1 MKKSIFFCAALFACA
16 LGFQSCD
23 KVDNPSGEPLEPT
36 KAVIDNGT
44 ELADAVKNFAKDGV
58 LEVPS
63 SVVELNVSES
73 IDLSEIEVKAE
84 NLTLLAAKGIEIKIG
99 KPMTNVSIVGDAAEP
114 AKIIANAGFVV
125 SNNFA
130 LGNVIIDASS
140 LTGENKQLIVL
151 NGTKE
156 YVTRPDG
163 TKDDSHLLIDVVD
176 LQGVTITGMPDG
188 LIRDN
193 QKTLLKNLTI
203 NNCNIKAPNKVF
215 INFQSKGYVETVTV
229 KNSTIWSTDNAQFF
243 IQYGSRLKNITGAE
257 AAGWLQTIDVQ
268 NSTFYHIAYNK
279 NVCDFPMNSQKCN
292 VYTLKNNILVDCGKS
307 GQTAV
312 GFNKG
317 GVSANPV
324 WTVDGNNFVYGGE
337 NKNDAEISKA
347 GQKNGEDIVK
357 NCVAGVPTFADAA
370 NGDFTQSDVK
380 TGDPRWTK

>member
-16 LGFQSCD
+16 FAFQSCD
-23 KVDNPSGEPLEPT
+23 KVDNPGSPT
-36 KAVIDNGT
+36 EAVIDNGT
-44 ELADAVKNFAKDGV
+44 ELADAVKNFAKEGV

-203 NNCNIKAPNKVF
+203 NNCNIKAPNKLF

-292 VYTLKNNILVDCGKS
+292 VYTLKNNILVACGKS

-337 NKNDAEISKA
+337 NKNDAEIAKA
-347 GQKNGEDIVK
+347 G
-357 NCVAGVPTFADAA
+357 
-370 NGDFTQSDVK
+370 
-380 TGDPRWTK
+380 